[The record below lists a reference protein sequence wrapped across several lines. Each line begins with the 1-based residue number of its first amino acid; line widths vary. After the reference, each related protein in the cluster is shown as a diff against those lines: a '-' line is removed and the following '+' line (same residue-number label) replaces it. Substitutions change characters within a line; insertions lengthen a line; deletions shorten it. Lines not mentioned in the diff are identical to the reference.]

1 MADRHQPALP
11 LTTIAIAITILC
23 LLALLAVA
31 CESTAGTPAPAGTA
45 APSPT
50 ATVPLPD
57 DAPEETL
64 RAWVNSHLS
73 QGFVSDCDLARRP
86 ADVGKLCAGLRAD
99 RNGVLAYGLGPT
111 FSEFTR
117 LFLLEPIDRVWTII
131 HEETIDPA
139 LPGIPWPL
147 AVGASVIVA
156 VGSDCLQI
164 RDQPGLQAVPVDC
177 LENGTAVTISAGP
190 ADRDGFQWWRLAG
203 HGWAAGNWL
212 RYPDATP

>member
-1 MADRHQPALP
+1 MADQQRPMLP
-11 LTTIAIAITILC
+11 IAAIALAGI
-23 LLALLAVA
+23 LALLASG
-31 CESTAGTPAPAGTA
+31 CESAADTVTPAGTA

-50 ATVPLPD
+50 ATVALPD

-73 QGFVSDCDLARRP
+73 QGFVPECSLARRP
-86 ADVGKLCAGLRAD
+86 DDVGKVCADLRAERD
-99 RNGVLAYGLGPT
+99 GILAYGVGPT

-117 LFLLEPIDRVWTII
+117 LFLLEPIDGAWTII
-131 HEETIDPA
+131 HEETIDPN

-156 VGSDCLQI
+156 VGSDCLQV

-190 ADRDGFQWWRLAG
+190 ADRDGFQWWRLSG

-212 RYPDATP
+212 RYPDVTP

>member
-1 MADRHQPALP
+1 MADQQRPMLP
-11 LTTIAIAITILC
+11 IAAIALAGI
-23 LLALLAVA
+23 LALLTAA
-31 CESTAGTPAPAGTA
+31 CESAADTVTPAGPA

-50 ATVPLPD
+50 ATVALPD

-73 QGFVSDCDLARRP
+73 QGFVPECSLARRP
-86 ADVGKLCAGLRAD
+86 DDVGKVCAGLRAERD
-99 RNGVLAYGLGPT
+99 GILAYGVGPT

-117 LFLLEPIDRVWTII
+117 LFLLEPIDGVWTII
-131 HEETIDPA
+131 HEETIDPS

-177 LENGTAVTISAGP
+177 LENGTTVTISAGP
-190 ADRDGFQWWRLAG
+190 ADRDGFQWWRLSG
-203 HGWAAGNWL
+203 HGWAAGAWL
-212 RYPDATP
+212 RYPDVTP

>member
-1 MADRHQPALP
+1 MADQQRPMLP
-11 LTTIAIAITILC
+11 IAAIALAGM
-23 LLALLAVA
+23 LALLAA
-31 CESTAGTPAPAGTA
+31 GCESAADTVTPAGTA

-50 ATVPLPD
+50 ATVALPD

-64 RAWVNSHLS
+64 RAWANSHLS
-73 QGFVSDCDLARRP
+73 QGFVPECSLARRP
-86 ADVGKLCAGLRAD
+86 DDVGKVCAGLRAERD
-99 RNGVLAYGLGPT
+99 GILAYGVGPT

-117 LFLLEPIDRVWTII
+117 LFLLEPIDGAWTII
-131 HEETIDPA
+131 HEETIDPN

-156 VGSDCLQI
+156 VGSDCLQV

-190 ADRDGFQWWRLAG
+190 ADRDGFQWWRLSG
-203 HGWAAGNWL
+203 HGWAVGALL
-212 RYPDATP
+212 RYPDVTSTPD

>member
-1 MADRHQPALP
+1 MAGRHRPVLP
-11 LTTIAIAITILC
+11 ITAIAIAGI
-23 LLALLAVA
+23 LALLAAA
-31 CESTAGTPAPAGTA
+31 CESAADDSTPTGTAG
-45 APSPT
+45 PSPT
-50 ATVPLPD
+50 ATVALPE

-64 RAWVNSHLS
+64 RAWVSSHLS
-73 QGFVSDCDLARRP
+73 QGFVSDCSLARRP
-86 ADVGKLCAGLRAD
+86 ADVGKLCASLRAE

-117 LFLLEPIDRVWTII
+117 LFLLEPIDGAWTII
-131 HEETIDPA
+131 HEETIDPN

-164 RDQPGLQAVPVDC
+164 RDQPGLQTVPVDC
-177 LENGTAVTISAGP
+177 LEDGTAVTISAGP
-190 ADRDGFQWWRLAG
+190 ADRDGFQWWRLSG

-212 RYPDATP
+212 RYPEVPP